1 MVIIENLKLL
11 REKAEYKQFE
21 VAKILGVTQSAVS
34 QWELGLCN
42 PEYKYLSEMANI
54 YNCSLENLIQ
64 AINLCEE
71 TKPKRDSPDTA

>member
-1 MVIIENLKLL
+1 MGNLKLL

-42 PEYKYLSEMANI
+42 PDYKYLSEMAKI
-54 YNCSLENLIQ
+54 YNCTLEKLIN
-64 AINLCEE
+64 AIQSNNK
-71 TKPKRDSPDTA
+71 TTDTARNPGDAV